1 MGKRVG
7 TKWRVRRIVKV
18 KRDSAPSKKETDIR
32 GYHSLRGDPL
42 VFHRTRNQSTAMKN
56 KIKFTNSK
64 GDKYK

>member
-1 MGKRVG
+1 MVVVGKRVG

-42 VFHRTRNQSTAMKN
+42 VCG
-56 KIKFTNSK
+56 IV
-64 GDKYK
+64 